1 MEEAHIVEITLV
13 MHLEEVERDD
23 YEPNVKFFS
32 PGCSNARF
40 LCFIDDYKV
49 DSRVSHD
56 RDLRPAY
63 SGRLLGVGDYLQ

>member
-1 MEEAHIVEITLV
+1 MNAPLIMEEAHIVEITLV

-49 DSRVSHD
+49 DSR
-56 RDLRPAY
+56 
-63 SGRLLGVGDYLQ
+63 GRLLGVGDYLQ